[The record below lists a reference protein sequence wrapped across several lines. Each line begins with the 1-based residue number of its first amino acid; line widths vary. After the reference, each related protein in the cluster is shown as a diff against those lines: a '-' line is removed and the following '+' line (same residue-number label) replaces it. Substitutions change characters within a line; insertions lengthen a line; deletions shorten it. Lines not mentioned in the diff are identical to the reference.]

1 MSGLE
6 NIMSKNKVALITG
19 ASRGIGYAIAEALA
33 NDGVDIAG
41 IDINISELQS
51 AMKVIGDSTGRS
63 TLAIQA
69 DVGDFASMENAA
81 AEVNKVFGKIN
92 ILVNNAGITRDN
104 LILRMKDSEWDDVI
118 RINLTGTFNCTRAVI
133 KGMVKNR
140 YGRIISIA
148 SIVGL
153 MGNVGQANY
162 AASKA
167 GIIGFTKSIAR
178 EYANRGVTANAIA
191 PGFIET
197 DMTKKLPEDVT
208 KALLSQIP
216 MGKLGMPE
224 DVANAVRF
232 LASDEAEYIT
242 GQVINVNGG
251 MYM

>member
-1 MSGLE
+1 MTE
-6 NIMSKNKVALITG
+6 NRVALITG
-19 ASRGIGYAIAEALA
+19 ASRGIGYAIANALA
-33 NDGVDIAG
+33 KDGVDIAG

-51 AMKVIGDSTGRS
+51 AMKVIGDSTGRR

-69 DVGDFASMENAA
+69 DVGEFASMENAA
-81 AEVNKVFGKIN
+81 AEVIKVFDKIS

-104 LILRMKDSEWDDVI
+104 LLLRMKDSEWDDVM

-153 MGNVGQANY
+153 MGNSGQANY

-197 DMTKKLPEDVT
+197 DMTKKLSEDVT

-224 DVANAVRF
+224 DVADAVRF
-232 LASDEAEYIT
+232 LASDEAKYIT
-242 GQVINVNGG
+242 GQVIHVNGG

>member
-1 MSGLE
+1 MTE
-6 NIMSKNKVALITG
+6 NRVALITG
-19 ASRGIGYAIAEALA
+19 ASRGIGYAIANALA
-33 NDGVDIAG
+33 KDGVDIAG

-51 AMKVIGDSTGRS
+51 AMKVIGDSTGRR

-69 DVGDFASMENAA
+69 DVGEFASMENAA
-81 AEVNKVFGKIN
+81 AEVIKVFDKIN

-104 LILRMKDSEWDDVI
+104 LLLRMKDSEWDDVM

-153 MGNVGQANY
+153 MGNSGQANY

-208 KALLSQIP
+208 KELRSQIP

-224 DVANAVRF
+224 DVADAVRF
-232 LASDEAEYIT
+232 LASDEAKYIT
-242 GQVINVNGG
+242 GQVIHVNGG

>member
-1 MSGLE
+1 MTE
-6 NIMSKNKVALITG
+6 NRVAFITG
-19 ASRGIGYAIAEALA
+19 ASRGIGYAIAESLA
-33 NDGVDIAG
+33 KDGVDIAG

-51 AMKVIGDSTGRS
+51 AMKIIEDSTGRRA
-63 TLAIQA
+63 LAIKA

-81 AEVNKVFGKIN
+81 AEVNKVFGKIS

-104 LILRMKDSEWDDVI
+104 LILRMKDSEWDDVM
-118 RINLTGTFNCTRAVI
+118 RINLTGTFNSTRSVI

-208 KALLSQIP
+208 NALLGQIP
-216 MGKLGMPE
+216 MGKLGRPE

>member
-1 MSGLE
+1 MTE
-6 NIMSKNKVALITG
+6 NRVALITG
-19 ASRGIGYAIAEALA
+19 ASRGIGYAIARALA
-33 NDGVDIAG
+33 KDGVDIAG

-51 AMKVIGDSTGRS
+51 AMKVIGDSTGRR

-69 DVGDFASMENAA
+69 DVGEFASMENAA
-81 AEVNKVFGKIN
+81 AEVIKVFDKIS

-104 LILRMKDSEWDDVI
+104 LILRMKDSEWDDVM

-153 MGNVGQANY
+153 MGNSGQANY

-197 DMTKKLPEDVT
+197 EMTKKLPEDIT
-208 KALLSQIP
+208 KALLGQIP
-216 MGKLGMPE
+216 MGKLGTPE
-224 DVANAVRF
+224 DVADAVRF
-232 LASDEAEYIT
+232 LASDEAKYIT
-242 GQVINVNGG
+242 GQVIHVNGG

>member
-1 MSGLE
+1 MTE
-6 NIMSKNKVALITG
+6 NRVAFITG
-19 ASRGIGYAIAEALA
+19 ASRGIGYAIAESFAK
-33 NDGVDIAG
+33 DGVDIAG

-51 AMKVIGDSTGRS
+51 AMKIIEDSTGRRA
-63 TLAIQA
+63 LAIKA

-81 AEVNKVFGKIN
+81 AEVNKVFGKIS

-104 LILRMKDSEWDDVI
+104 LILRMKDSEWDDVM
-118 RINLTGTFNCTRAVI
+118 RINLTGTFNSTRSVI

-208 KALLSQIP
+208 NALLGQIP
-216 MGKLGMPE
+216 MGKLGRPE

>member
-1 MSGLE
+1 MTE
-6 NIMSKNKVALITG
+6 NRVALITG
-19 ASRGIGYAIAEALA
+19 ASRGIGYAIARALA
-33 NDGVDIAG
+33 KDGVDIAG
-41 IDINISELQS
+41 IDINLSELQS
-51 AMKVIGDSTGRS
+51 AMKVIGDSTGRR

-69 DVGDFASMENAA
+69 DVGEFASMENAA
-81 AEVNKVFGKIN
+81 AEVIKVFDKIN

-104 LILRMKDSEWDDVI
+104 LLLRMKDSEWDDVM

-153 MGNVGQANY
+153 MGNSGQANY

-224 DVANAVRF
+224 DVADAVRF
-232 LASDEAEYIT
+232 LASDEAKYIT
-242 GQVINVNGG
+242 GQVIHVNGG

>member
-1 MSGLE
+1 MTE
-6 NIMSKNKVALITG
+6 NRVAFITG
-19 ASRGIGYAIAEALA
+19 ASRGIGYAIAESFAK
-33 NDGVDIAG
+33 DGVDIAG

-51 AMKVIGDSTGRS
+51 AMKIIEDSTGRRA
-63 TLAIQA
+63 LAIKA

-81 AEVNKVFGKIN
+81 AEVNKVFGKIS

-118 RINLTGTFNCTRAVI
+118 RINLTGTFNSTRSVI

-197 DMTKKLPEDVT
+197 EMTKKLPEDIT
-208 KALLSQIP
+208 KALLGQIP
-216 MGKLGMPE
+216 MGKLGTPE
-224 DVANAVRF
+224 DVADAVRF
-232 LASDEAEYIT
+232 LASDEAKYIT
-242 GQVINVNGG
+242 GQVIHVNGG

>member
-1 MSGLE
+1 MSD
-6 NIMSKNKVALITG
+6 NKVAFITG

-63 TLAIQA
+63 TLAVQA

-104 LILRMKDSEWDDVI
+104 LILRMKDSEWDDVM

>member
-1 MSGLE
+1 MTE
-6 NIMSKNKVALITG
+6 NRVAFITG
-19 ASRGIGYAIAEALA
+19 ASRGIGYAIAESFAK
-33 NDGVDIAG
+33 DGVDIAS

-51 AMKVIGDSTGRS
+51 AMKIIEDSTGRRA
-63 TLAIQA
+63 LAIKA
-69 DVGDFASMENAA
+69 DVGDYASMENAA
-81 AEVNKVFGKIN
+81 AEVNKVFGKIS

-118 RINLTGTFNCTRAVI
+118 RINLTGTFNSTRSVI
-133 KGMVKNR
+133 KGMEKNR
-140 YGRIISIA
+140 YGRDIRIA

-208 KALLSQIP
+208 NALLGQIP
-216 MGKLGMPE
+216 MGKLGRPE

>member
-1 MSGLE
+1 MSD
-6 NIMSKNKVALITG
+6 NKVAFITG

-63 TLAIQA
+63 TLAVQA

-81 AEVNKVFGKIN
+81 AEINKVFGKIN

-197 DMTKKLPEDVT
+197 DMTRKLPEDVK

-224 DVANAVRF
+224 DVADAVRF
-232 LASDEAEYIT
+232 LASDEAKYIT
-242 GQVINVNGG
+242 GQVIHVNGG

>member
-1 MSGLE
+1 MSD
-6 NIMSKNKVALITG
+6 NKVAFITG

-51 AMKVIGDSTGRS
+51 AMKVLGDNTGRS
-63 TLAIQA
+63 TLAVQA

-104 LILRMKDSEWDDVI
+104 LILRMKDSEWDDVM

-197 DMTKKLPEDVT
+197 DMTRKLPEDV
-208 KALLSQIP
+208 KKILLSQIP

-224 DVANAVRF
+224 DVADAVRF
-232 LASDEAEYIT
+232 LASDEAKYIT

>member
-1 MSGLE
+1 MSD
-6 NIMSKNKVALITG
+6 NKVAFITG

-104 LILRMKDSEWDDVI
+104 LILRMKDSEWDDVM
-118 RINLTGTFNCTRAVI
+118 RINLTGTFNSTRAVI

-153 MGNVGQANY
+153 MGNIGQANY

-232 LASDEAEYIT
+232 LASDEAKYIT

>member
-1 MSGLE
+1 MSD
-6 NIMSKNKVALITG
+6 NKVAFITG

-51 AMKVIGDSTGRS
+51 AMKIIEDSTGRRA
-63 TLAIQA
+63 LAIKA

-104 LILRMKDSEWDDVI
+104 LILRMKDSEWDDVM

-197 DMTKKLPEDVT
+197 DMTRKLPEDV
-208 KALLSQIP
+208 KKILLSQIP

-224 DVANAVRF
+224 DVADAVRF
-232 LASDEAEYIT
+232 LASDEAKYIT
-242 GQVINVNGG
+242 GQVIHVNGG

>member
-1 MSGLE
+1 MTE
-6 NIMSKNKVALITG
+6 NRVALITG
-19 ASRGIGYAIAEALA
+19 ASRGIGYAIARALA
-33 NDGVDIAG
+33 KDGVDIAG
-41 IDINISELQS
+41 IDINLSELQS
-51 AMKVIGDSTGRS
+51 AMKDIGESSGRR

-69 DVGDFASMENAA
+69 DVGEFASMENAA
-81 AEVNKVFGKIN
+81 AEVIKVFDKIS

-104 LILRMKDSEWDDVI
+104 LLLRMKDSEWDDVM

-153 MGNVGQANY
+153 MGNSGQANY

-232 LASDEAEYIT
+232 LASDEARYIT

>member
-1 MSGLE
+1 MTE
-6 NIMSKNKVALITG
+6 NRVAFITG
-19 ASRGIGYAIAEALA
+19 ASRGIGYAIAESLA
-33 NDGVDIAG
+33 KDGVDIAG

-51 AMKVIGDSTGRS
+51 AMKIIEDSTGRRA
-63 TLAIQA
+63 LAIKA

-81 AEVNKVFGKIN
+81 AEVNKVFGKIS

-118 RINLTGTFNCTRAVI
+118 RINLTGTFNSTRSVI

-208 KALLSQIP
+208 NALLGQIP

-232 LASDEAEYIT
+232 LASDEAKYIT
-242 GQVINVNGG
+242 GQVIHVNGG

>member
-1 MSGLE
+1 MSD
-6 NIMSKNKVALITG
+6 NKVAFITG

-33 NDGVDIAG
+33 KDGVDIAG

-51 AMKVIGDSTGRS
+51 AMKVIGDSTGRN

-69 DVGDFASMENAA
+69 DVGDFTSMENAA
-81 AEVNKVFGKIN
+81 AEINKVFGKIN

-104 LILRMKDSEWDDVI
+104 LILRMKDSEWDDVM
-118 RINLTGTFNCTRAVI
+118 RINLTGTFNSTRAVI

-153 MGNVGQANY
+153 MGNIGQANY

-232 LASDEAEYIT
+232 LASDEAKYIT

>member
-1 MSGLE
+1 MSD
-6 NIMSKNKVALITG
+6 NKVAFITG

-63 TLAIQA
+63 TLAVQA

-104 LILRMKDSEWDDVI
+104 LILRMKDSEWDDVM

-197 DMTKKLPEDVT
+197 DMTRKLPEDV
-208 KALLSQIP
+208 KKILLSQIP

-224 DVANAVRF
+224 DVADAVRF
-232 LASDEAEYIT
+232 LASDEAKYIT